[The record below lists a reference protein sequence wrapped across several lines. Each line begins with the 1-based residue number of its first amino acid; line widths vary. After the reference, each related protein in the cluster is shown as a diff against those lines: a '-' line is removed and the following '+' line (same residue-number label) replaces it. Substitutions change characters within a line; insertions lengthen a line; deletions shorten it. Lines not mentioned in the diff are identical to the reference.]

1 LRYCYTS
8 IFLFVLRWAIRI
20 RPRKAPPVNLKSAL
34 SAIVASPAVRRALLV
49 LLSAIAGAAGFSQLG
64 CHDLTPKQQA
74 RLDKFECQ
82 VAAVAPLVE
91 PVHDAYQLVR
101 DLREG
106 KASLRQVLSTIE
118 AGEPEVAALL
128 ERLDACEGE
137 PESAPQP
144 VLEPAAW

>member
-1 LRYCYTS
+1 MAS
-8 IFLFVLRWAIRI
+8 
-20 RPRKAPPVNLKSAL
+20 LKNIAL
-34 SAIVASPAVRRALLV
+34 KIAKSPAVRKALLA
-49 LLSAIAGAAGFSQLG
+49 LLAAIAGAAGLSQLG

-82 VAAVAPLVE
+82 VAALAPLVE

-106 KASLRQVLSTIE
+106 KASLRQVLATIE
-118 AGEPEVAALL
+118 AGEPEVKALL

-137 PESAPQP
+137 PESEP
-144 VLEPAAW
+144 VVLTPASW